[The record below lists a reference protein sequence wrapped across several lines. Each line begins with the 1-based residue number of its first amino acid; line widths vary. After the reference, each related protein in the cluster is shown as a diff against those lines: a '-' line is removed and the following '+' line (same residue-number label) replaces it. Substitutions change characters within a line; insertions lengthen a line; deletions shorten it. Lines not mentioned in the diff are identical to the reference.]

1 MQLSQPPSA
10 LPQPARSA
18 RRALND
24 NRSVPHHPGRHAG
37 RHRPCRARPRAGA
50 PALAM
55 TPLPDV
61 ERLALELE
69 VAELRQQL
77 AEAQDMLM
85 ETAADAGRGHAENVA
100 LRDEL
105 ARVRADRDAW
115 QIAARVRGRAVA

>member
-1 MQLSQPPSA
+1 
-10 LPQPARSA
+10 
-18 RRALND
+18 
-24 NRSVPHHPGRHAG
+24 
-37 RHRPCRARPRAGA
+37 
-50 PALAM
+50 M